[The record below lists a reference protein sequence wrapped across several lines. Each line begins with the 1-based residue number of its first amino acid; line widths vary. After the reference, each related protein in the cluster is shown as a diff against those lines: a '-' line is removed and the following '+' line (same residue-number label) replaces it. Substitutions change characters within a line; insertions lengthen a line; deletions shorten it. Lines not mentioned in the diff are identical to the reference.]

1 MSKTEH
7 FILFDQLPLI
17 YGRVPK
23 VANTSI
29 KATLSELLQ
38 QAPEEG
44 IRSTSD
50 AFWTQSTHGETSLIT
65 PQQAMSKRGTH
76 FCFSF
81 VRNPFDR
88 LVSAYNN
95 KILELDDVTKPMKE
109 MGLSHNMLFIDFIG
123 CIIDTPDEDLDVHLM
138 PQSKILSL
146 NGRVIPSFV
155 GQIEHIQ
162 EHWKALQIWM
172 KKEGL
177 PVLNNI
183 PEKNVRRGNNH
194 SDLKKY
200 YSDMEVTRLVQKRY
214 NEDIELFYNDTDLS
228 ELISGEKKQMS
239 DPVVPLISF

>member
-1 MSKTEH
+1 
-7 FILFDQLPLI
+7 
-17 YGRVPK
+17 
-23 VANTSI
+23 
-29 KATLSELLQ
+29 
-38 QAPEEG
+38 
-44 IRSTSD
+44 
-50 AFWTQSTHGETSLIT
+50 
-65 PQQAMSKRGTH
+65 
-76 FCFSF
+76 
-81 VRNPFDR
+81 
-88 LVSAYNN
+88 
-95 KILELDDVTKPMKE
+95 MKE
-109 MGLSHNMLFIDFIG
+109 MGLSHNMPFTDFIG

-162 EHWKALQIWM
+162 EHWNALQIWM

-200 YSDMEVTRLVQKRY
+200 YSDMEVARLVQKRY

-239 DPVVPLISF
+239 EPVVPLLSL